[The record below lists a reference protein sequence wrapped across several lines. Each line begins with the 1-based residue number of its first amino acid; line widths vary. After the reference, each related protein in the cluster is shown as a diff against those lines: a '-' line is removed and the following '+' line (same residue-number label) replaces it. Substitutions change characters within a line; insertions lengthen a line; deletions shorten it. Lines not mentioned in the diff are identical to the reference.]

1 MWEYVGRG
9 LTHKQGILESG
20 KLRGRNFGEKLWG
33 SRACMGLAWWEEDGC
48 ELWHKAVCGTTTP
61 GSRLLVCRV
70 TLCTTMQV
78 YAKFGLLGA
87 VSFTLCNMYCSL
99 LHNDVCTMHVCSSY
113 MHLHGPLVVPCD
125 VCGGR
130 GDGQGTA
137 PSILVQHL
145 ECNQTSADQHFE
157 TKHTFDQVQHSTS
170 SKCSM
175 VNPKKLLAEP
185 EEKQTNSGL
194 SQCPQTPFVPRTVW
208 PMWSLISGVDNCIL
222 VTIRWSHVYKYV
234 SPLGSAWLGEGAR
247 GFQPHPSPSS
257 TSVGRSRSGSSTTFY
272 LHYCYYSRP
281 PVSRGRSGIFLLRP
295 TTFYSNYHYCRPLKL
310 TPLPA
315 PSVNFATIHVV
326 PHHQDSEDEDEDNGD
341 DQQNHIMIW
350 GGDAYHDYNKH

>member
-1 MWEYVGRG
+1 MTY
-9 LTHKQGILESG
+9 
-20 KLRGRNFGEKLWG
+20 
-33 SRACMGLAWWEEDGC
+33 
-48 ELWHKAVCGTTTP
+48 
-61 GSRLLVCRV
+61 
-70 TLCTTMQV
+70 
-78 YAKFGLLGA
+78 
-87 VSFTLCNMYCSL
+87 SL
-99 LHNDVCTMHVCSSY
+99 CTMHVCSSY

-130 GDGQGTA
+130 TDGQGTA
-137 PSILVQHL
+137 PSILVQQL
-145 ECNQTSADQHFE
+145 KCNRTSADQHFE

-175 VNPKKLLAEP
+175 VNPKKVLAEP
-185 EEKQTNSGL
+185 EGKQTNSGL

-247 GFQPHPSPSS
+247 GFQPHPSPSW

-272 LHYCYYSRP
+272 LYYCYYSRP

-295 TTFYSNYHYCRPLKL
+295 TTCYSNYHYSRPLKL

-341 DQQNHIMIW
+341 DQHQLEWRWLSWFQYLKSIYKYAGDCVRSNIVIEAIVFYTENGHFWWFKVQKLDFWRSSPKQKPHFIANILQIW
-350 GGDAYHDYNKH
+350 

>member
-1 MWEYVGRG
+1 
-9 LTHKQGILESG
+9 
-20 KLRGRNFGEKLWG
+20 
-33 SRACMGLAWWEEDGC
+33 
-48 ELWHKAVCGTTTP
+48 
-61 GSRLLVCRV
+61 
-70 TLCTTMQV
+70 
-78 YAKFGLLGA
+78 
-87 VSFTLCNMYCSL
+87 
-99 LHNDVCTMHVCSSY
+99 

-185 EEKQTNSGL
+185 EGKQTNSGL

-341 DQQNHIMIW
+341 DQQQLGIHHHDLRWRCLSWFQYLKSIYKYA
-350 GGDAYHDYNKH
+350 GDCVRSNSNRSNSF

>member
-1 MWEYVGRG
+1 
-9 LTHKQGILESG
+9 
-20 KLRGRNFGEKLWG
+20 
-33 SRACMGLAWWEEDGC
+33 
-48 ELWHKAVCGTTTP
+48 
-61 GSRLLVCRV
+61 
-70 TLCTTMQV
+70 
-78 YAKFGLLGA
+78 
-87 VSFTLCNMYCSL
+87 
-99 LHNDVCTMHVCSSY
+99 MHVCSSY

-295 TTFYSNYHYCRPLKL
+295 TTSTPTITTADHSSLPLSQL
-310 TPLPA
+310 HQSTLPQSMLS
-315 PSVNFATIHVV
+315 PTIKTLRMRMRTMVMINNSWHTSSW
-326 PHHQDSEDEDEDNGD
+326 SEVEML
-341 DQQNHIMIW
+341 IMIPIL
-350 GGDAYHDYNKH
+350 DKHL